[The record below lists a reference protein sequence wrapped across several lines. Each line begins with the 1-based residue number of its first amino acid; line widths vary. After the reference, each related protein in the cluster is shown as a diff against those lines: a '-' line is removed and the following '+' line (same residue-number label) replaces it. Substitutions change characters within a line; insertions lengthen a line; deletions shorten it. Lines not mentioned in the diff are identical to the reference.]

1 MLRVLLWPAAV
12 FFEGLVLLRA
22 RLYSE
27 NVFRQQRLAGR
38 VISVGN
44 LTVGGTGKTP
54 MVLWLA
60 ERLLAEGKGV
70 GILTRGYRAVGHSDA
85 RGILLSDE
93 VALLRARL
101 GGQVQFG
108 IGPDRYAKGVTLERH
123 GVEWFVLDDGFQ
135 HLQLGRDADIV
146 LIDATDPFGGG
157 HLLPVG
163 RLREPKSALAR
174 TDVVVVTRSEHAPA
188 IEAVVRR
195 YTEVP
200 IFYAQTQLRTLLSLS
215 SDREEPQ
222 PVRDDWQGLKLFAFC
237 AIGNPAAFFD
247 DLRRWGMQVAGTI
260 SYPDHHSY
268 SQGDADDLEQRAN
281 TVGAGALICTE
292 KDVFNLRRVRFSAR
306 PLYYC
311 QIALGILNE
320 EEFWRT
326 LLAAV
331 ERNRARVER

>member
-1 MLRVLLWPAAV
+1 MLRVLLWPAAGL
-12 FFEGLVLLRA
+12 FEGLVLLRS
-22 RLYSE
+22 RLYGE
-27 NVFRQQRLAGR
+27 EVLRRKRLGGR

-60 ERLLAEGKGV
+60 ERLRAEGKGV
-70 GILTRGYRAVGHSDA
+70 GILTRGYRGAEQSDA
-85 RGILLSDE
+85 RGTGLSDE

-101 GGQVQFG
+101 GGRVQFG
-108 IGPDRYAKGVTLERH
+108 IGADRYAKGVMLERH

-135 HLQLGRDADIV
+135 HLQLGRDADVV

-174 TDVVVVTRSEHAPA
+174 ADVVVVTRSEHAPA
-188 IEAVVRR
+188 VEAVVRR
-195 YTEVP
+195 YTEAP
-200 IFYAQTQLRTLLSLS
+200 IFYAQTQLKTLFSLAGDRT
-215 SDREEPQ
+215 EPE
-222 PVRDDWQGLKLFAFC
+222 PARGDWQGLRFFAFC

-247 DLRRWGMQVAGTI
+247 DLRRWGINAVGTA
-260 SYPDHHSY
+260 SYRDHHRY
-268 SQGDADDLEQRAN
+268 SQSDADDLERQAN
-281 TVGAGALICTE
+281 AAGAGTLICTE
-292 KDVFNLRRVRFSAR
+292 KDVFNLRHVGFSTR

-320 EEFWRT
+320 EGFWRAV
-326 LLAAV
+326 LATV